1 MAEKINRRS
10 FMKKSVLAS
19 AATVA
24 GLSYKNRGLSAEP
37 FNTEVSMVPDD
48 PVTGMPM
55 GKIGNVK
62 LSRLITGSNLFGGGA
77 HSRDLLYVK
86 KLMRL
91 YHTPEKV
98 METMQLIADNGIN
111 TSVGGSG
118 VKEFNEK
125 TGGKIQ
131 FIGQLRPTIES
142 AQKAIDRGAV
152 GAFIWGN
159 RSDTLVQNGQM
170 EEIDK
175 FITFVKKNGLIAGV
189 GGHSYHVPEE
199 CEKAGIDVDFYF
211 KTLHHDNYF
220 SATPKEYRV
229 DYAADH
235 KVPTNHD
242 NMFELYPEKTIEVM
256 KSIKKPWIA
265 YKVLAA
271 GAIQPADGFKYVFEN
286 GADFICVGMM
296 DFQILEDVD
305 LTKQIVT
312 DIRKNGR
319 ARPWCG

>member
-10 FMKKSVLAS
+10 FMKKSALAS
-19 AATVA
+19 AATAV
-24 GLSYKNRGLSAEP
+24 GLSYNNRGISAKP
-37 FNTEVSMVPDD
+37 VTGEVEAVPDD
-48 PVTGMPM
+48 AATGMPM

-77 HSRDLLYVK
+77 HPRELRYVN
-86 KLMRL
+86 KLMRR

-98 METMQLIADNGIN
+98 METMQLIADNGVN
-111 TSVGGSG
+111 TSVGGGG

-125 TGGKIQ
+125 RGGNIQ
-131 FIGQLRPTIES
+131 FIGQMRPTIES

-159 RSDTLVQNGQM
+159 RGDTLVQNGKM
-170 EEIDK
+170 DEIDK
-175 FITFVKKNGLIAGV
+175 WVNFVKKNGLIAGV
-189 GGHSYHVPEE
+189 GGHSFHVPEE

-229 DYAADH
+229 EYAADH
-235 KVPTNHD
+235 NVPTNHD
-242 NMFELYPEKTIEVM
+242 NMFELFPEKTIEVM

-271 GAIQPADGFKYVFEN
+271 GAIQPADGFRYVFEN

-296 DFQILEDVD
+296 DFQVEEDAE
-305 LTKQIVT
+305 LTRQIVA
-312 DIRKNGR
+312 DLKQNGR
-319 ARPWCG
+319 PRPWYG